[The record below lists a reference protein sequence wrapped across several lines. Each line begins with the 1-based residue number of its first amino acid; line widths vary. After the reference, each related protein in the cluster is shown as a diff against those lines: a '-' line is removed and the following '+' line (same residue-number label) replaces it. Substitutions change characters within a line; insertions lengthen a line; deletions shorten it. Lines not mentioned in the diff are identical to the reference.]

1 MFELRRTFT
10 TGRVGRPV
18 DQLERV
24 WADVALPALGWAVQ
38 TGAPPADVVETA
50 GDIVVKLDLPGHK
63 PEEIQIKV
71 ENDVLSV
78 EAQRKVPAGEN
89 GETYHRSERAFGK
102 SLRSFTLPASVDSS
116 RTVASYDAG
125 VLQITLPK
133 RDEAK
138 PRTIQVNAK

>member
-10 TGRVGRPV
+10 TGRGRPV
-18 DQLERV
+18 DPIERV

-63 PEEIQIKV
+63 AEEIQIKV

-78 EAQRKVPAGEN
+78 EAERKAPPVGGN
-89 GETYHRSERAFGK
+89 GETYHRSERSFGK
-102 SLRSFTLPASVDSS
+102 AVRSFTLPASVDSS
-116 RTVASYDAG
+116 RTVASYEAG
-125 VLQITLPK
+125 VLKITLPK

-138 PRTIQVNAK
+138 PRTIQVSVK